1 MLCTVPDAAASAC
14 ADEDTPCCALFADGG
29 TAGGGDDPDS
39 EHGSIR
45 TLSYREA
52 LQGQHKHA
60 MWLRDL
66 LLKSGCDGSC
76 GSDDEPT
83 RIDIGNP
90 TPTADRGTLYLVYL
104 SSNNIDLILSVLACS
119 SLSNDTNNTVSSA
132 AAAAIVPTL
141 LNTRWTTAEMVK
153 ALRPKEHA
161 VAGIV
166 YSIQYEKQA
175 HELAQRLGKGRLGR
189 TCFPIPHFSHAC
201 FKLTVNTMHDETCAP
216 RNASFP
222 SDGAVFD
229 EIQRLAARDR
239 NCAAAA
245 AAAADADQD
254 AVILFTSGTSSSKG
268 AEGVRLSHR
277 ALMVQALAKLLPP
290 VSYSNRTILLATTV
304 PLYHVGGFSSILA
317 VWMAGGCLAFP
328 AASSAS
334 SPPSPSFDP
343 PQVFRS
349 IRTAHVNTLV
359 VVPAMLHALRTSHEA
374 GLASESSSAYPYVRC
389 ILIGGQSA
397 SEALIR
403 YCRET
408 FPNARLVQT
417 YACTEAASSI
427 TFRRVKGGGGD
438 DEPPS
443 PGAVFAGDCVGT
455 PPPHVEVAILPLQQ
469 QRDDNDMNLS
479 AVDGGPEPQIDDRG
493 AVGVIAT
500 RGPHVMSGYWDS
512 STLASPPQA
521 SISHAPESY
530 NWHVTGDLGRIDDR
544 GQLWFC
550 GRVSDSIRTGGET
563 VMAGEVERVLQVHPD
578 VVDVAVFPL
587 PDDKF
592 GQIVACA
599 IVCRERGCD
608 ICADDRLVSLVR
620 TWCNQHG
627 LAGYKRPKR
636 VFVVNELPKNA
647 SGKTLKYLLVE
658 RFSQS
663 GSSLPNS
670 RL

>member
-1 MLCTVPDAAASAC
+1 MLCTVLDATASAC
-14 ADEDTPCCALFADGG
+14 ADKDTPCCALFADGG
-29 TAGGGDDPDS
+29 TAGGGDDPNH

-83 RIDIGNP
+83 RIGNP
-90 TPTADRGTLYLVYL
+90 TPATDRGTLYLVYL
-104 SSNNIDLILSVLACS
+104 SSNDVDLILSVLACS
-119 SLSNDTNNTVSSA
+119 SLSNDANNTVSSA
-132 AAAAIVPTL
+132 AAAVLVPTL
-141 LNTRWTTAEMVK
+141 LNTRWTTAEMVR

-166 YSIQYEKQA
+166 YSNQYEKQA
-175 HELAQRLGKGRLGR
+175 HELAQRLGEGRLSR
-189 TCFPIPHFSHAC
+189 TCFPIPHLSLRH
-201 FKLTVNTMHDETCAP
+201 FKQSTLDDEAYAP
-216 RNASFP
+216 RNAPFP
-222 SDGAVFD
+222 SDCAVLD
-229 EIQRLAARDR
+229 EIQRVASRDR
-239 NCAAAA
+239 NF

-268 AEGVRLSHR
+268 AKGVRLSHR
-277 ALMVQALAKLLPP
+277 ALVVQSLAKLLPP

-328 AASSAS
+328 SSSAS
-334 SPPSPSFDP
+334 SPPSQSFDP

-374 GLASESSSAYPYVRC
+374 GLASESSSLSYPHVRC

-397 SEALIR
+397 SEALIG
-403 YCRET
+403 YCRKT

-427 TFRRVKGGGGD
+427 TFRQVGLDRGE
-438 DEPPS
+438 DEPHS
-443 PGAVFAGDCVGT
+443 PGAALFAGDCVGT
-455 PPPHVEVAILPLQQ
+455 PPRHVELAILPLQQ

-479 AVDGGPEPQIDDRG
+479 ELDGGPEPQIDGRG

-500 RGPHVMSGYWDS
+500 RGPHVMSGYWDT
-512 STLASPPQA
+512 STLAPPPQA
-521 SISHAPESY
+521 SNSQAPESY
-530 NWHVTGDLGRIDDR
+530 NWHVTGDLGRIDDH

-563 VMAGEVERVLQVHPD
+563 VMAGEVERVLQGHPD

-599 IVCRERGCD
+599 IVCRENCCD
-608 ICADDRLVSLVR
+608 MCADDKLVQMVR
-620 TWCNQHG
+620 GWCERHG

-636 VFVVNELPKNA
+636 VFVVKELPKNA

-658 RFSQS
+658 RFAQS